1 MIRNSVLTRCKA
13 ALTSH
18 YGPRFRGLVVFG
30 SSARGQATAGSDLDM
45 LVLMAEPFDYVRE
58 LREII
63 DLLYPIQLDCEQL
76 ISAKPASQQD
86 FESGT
91 VQLYRNAKREGVLV

>member
-1 MIRNSVLTRCKA
+1 MIRHSVLKRCKA

-18 YGPRFRGLVVFG
+18 YGPRFRGLVLFG
-30 SSARGQATAGSDLDM
+30 SAARGQATAGSDIDM
-45 LVLMAEPFDYVRE
+45 LVLVAEPFDYFRE

-86 FESGT
+86 FESGA
-91 VQLYRNAKREGVLV
+91 VRLYRNARREGVLV